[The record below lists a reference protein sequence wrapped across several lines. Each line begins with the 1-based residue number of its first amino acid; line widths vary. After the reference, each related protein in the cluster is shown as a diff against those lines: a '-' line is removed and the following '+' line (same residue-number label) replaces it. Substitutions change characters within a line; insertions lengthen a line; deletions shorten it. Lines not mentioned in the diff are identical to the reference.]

1 MIDFDWSVFDEP
13 RVHGGLSAAHVL
25 LRLGAATILGA
36 AIGIERERHERAA
49 GFRTHALVCVASAL
63 IMIVSTYG
71 FPPDVGEALDPARI
85 AAQVVSGIGFLG
97 AGVIIFRKN
106 TVRGLTTAASVWA
119 VSGVGLAVGG
129 GLYLAGVA
137 GTAFL
142 LLIQGGLRPLER
154 RLFAHHSRRH
164 RVVLTVS
171 HSTIV
176 FSEIQHIASSQP
188 GFRLLSLDF
197 DLDEATGND
206 VVELTLEVKHP
217 DDMLKLLGQFRNI
230 EGVTHLDWQEG
241 PPRISRRHR
250 RGVDLHDD
258 DDDHDHDDEDEGI

>member
-1 MIDFDWSVFDEP
+1 MGIDWSWIDWSWLDEG
-13 RVHGGLSAAHVL
+13 VTGGKLEFWEL
-25 LRLGAATILGA
+25 MLRLGLATLLGGLV
-36 AIGIERERHERAA
+36 GIERERRERAE
-49 GFRTHALVCVASAL
+49 GLRTHALVCVASGL

-71 FPPDVGEALDPARI
+71 FPEPYATGLDPSRI

-129 GLYLAGVA
+129 GLYAA
-137 GTAFL
+137 GTVGTLFM

-164 RVVLTVS
+164 RLLLHVTHGKNIFDDL
-171 HSTIV
+171 
-176 FSEIQHIASSQP
+176 QHIAANSP

-197 DLDEATGND
+197 DSEANGQD
-206 VVELTLEVKHP
+206 IVELTIEVSKFE
-217 DDMLKLLGQFRNI
+217 DMVPLVSQFRKVD
-230 EGVTHLDWQEG
+230 GVTNIQWRYGSSQL
-241 PPRISRRHR
+241 RRR
-250 RGVDLHDD
+250 ERTGIDLA
-258 DDDHDHDDEDEGI
+258 DEEEE